1 MSAVSYRDGTDA
13 DAPAVDALFRQG
25 FTDTFGHLYDP
36 ADLAAFF
43 AGFTQEAWR
52 AELASPDY
60 AFRLAEQH
68 GVLAGYAKVSSP
80 TLPIEISGPAAELRQ
95 LYVLKPWQG
104 AGIAPALM
112 DWVLGE
118 ARRRGAEQLVL
129 SVFIDNHRA
138 KAFYARYGFE
148 AVGRYD
154 FMVGGHADEDII
166 MRLDL

>member
-1 MSAVSYRDGTDA
+1 MVFAYRDAILDDA
-13 DAPAVDALFRQG
+13 AAVDALFRQG
-25 FTDTFGHLYDP
+25 FADTFAHLYDP

-43 AGFTQEAWR
+43 AGFTQAAWR
-52 AELASPDY
+52 AELSSPDY
-60 AFRLAEQH
+60 AFRLAEQD

-80 TLPIEISGPAAELRQ
+80 TLPIDISGPAMELRQ

-104 AGIAPALM
+104 AGIAAALM
-112 DWVLGE
+112 DWVLAQ
-118 ARRRGAEQLVL
+118 ARRRGAETLVL

-154 FMVGGHADEDII
+154 FMVGAHADEDII
-166 MRLDL
+166 MRLKL